1 MTARRCAFAAK
12 MRSRRMRSIALL
24 RAVATSQAPGIVRQP
39 GDRPAL
45 GGDGERLLRGL
56 LGAVEVAEEADQGSD
71 DAPPFVP
78 EDLLRQ
84 CSTRGRTSIAP

>member
-1 MTARRCAFAAK
+1 VRLRCEDALAADAVDRLVARR
-12 MRSRRMRSIALL
+12 RDE
-24 RAVATSQAPGIVRQP
+24 PGARVVRQP
-39 GDRPAL
+39 GDRPSL
-45 GGDGERLLRGL
+45 GGDGERLLRGFL
-56 LGAVEVAEEADQGSD
+56 CAVEVAEETDQGSD